1 VRAAAPASLSRPT
14 RKERGPL
21 AEETRSKQS
30 AAATGRVH
38 SDAARQLLSEAHTG
52 KKKTYAERPRAR
64 GQVRSDEV
72 CVCVCVFSPWWFAH
86 TPRVWCV
93 LHSAARSRNA
103 DCAPV
108 ALWLFMHPTDT
119 ATDK

>member
-14 RKERGPL
+14 RKARGPL
-21 AEETRSKQS
+21 AEETRTKQS

-72 CVCVCVFSPWWFAH
+72 CVCVFVPLVVCPHNHVC
-86 TPRVWCV
+86 CV

-103 DCAPV
+103 DCVPV

>member
-72 CVCVCVFSPWWFAH
+72 CVCVCVCVFPLVVCPH
-86 TPRVWCV
+86 TTCV
-93 LHSAARSRNA
+93 V
-103 DCAPV
+103 CAPQRC
-108 ALWLFMHPTDT
+108 AESQC
-119 ATDK
+119 